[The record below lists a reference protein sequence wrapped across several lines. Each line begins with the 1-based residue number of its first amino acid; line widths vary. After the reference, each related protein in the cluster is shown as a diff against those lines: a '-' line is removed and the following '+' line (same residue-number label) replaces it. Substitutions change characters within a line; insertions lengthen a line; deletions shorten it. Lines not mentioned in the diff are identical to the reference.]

1 MARWKRTWVVRC
13 IQKDKRDKR
22 LNDQVVIPTGWST
35 VVVILHLTRLG
46 LDKHKQTRLVHYCG
60 QSHRHLRSSGAR
72 KMLGNS
78 LERLGPWTGDQVPGL
93 EESPN
98 PRNALEVRG

>member
-22 LNDQVVIPTGWST
+22 WNDQIVIPTGWST
-35 VVVILHLTRLG
+35 VVVILHLTRLD
-46 LDKHKQTRLVHYCG
+46 LDKHKQTRLVHCG
-60 QSHRHLRSSGAR
+60 QSHHHLRRSGAR

-78 LERLGPWTGDQVPGL
+78 LERLGPWIGDQDPGL
-93 EESPN
+93 E
-98 PRNALEVRG
+98 